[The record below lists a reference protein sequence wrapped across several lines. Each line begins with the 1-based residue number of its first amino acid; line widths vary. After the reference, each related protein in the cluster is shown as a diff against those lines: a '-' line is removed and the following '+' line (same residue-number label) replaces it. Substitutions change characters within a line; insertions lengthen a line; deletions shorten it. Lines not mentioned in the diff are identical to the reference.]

1 MPSACRRLAHLQHPS
16 LFFAFPTNAQQR
28 LRGHGISTTLVKIK
42 GGREEAVA
50 EAAEAF
56 LLPFRVSPNCTPEE
70 LTVGSAEG
78 SAAAAVVSEDVQPL
92 LPEPW
97 QQASAADGEMKGAY
111 GGVVEAT
118 GARLLS
124 GGWRGVRWRAAG
136 LVRWEAGSA
145 LEGGWACQ
153 VGGGECA
160 GGWLPS

>member
-1 MPSACRRLAHLQHPS
+1 MQHERPPLLHLGTVLS
-16 LFFAFPTNAQQR
+16 LLSQQQS

-70 LTVGSAEG
+70 VTVGSAEG
-78 SAAAAVVSEDVQPL
+78 GAAAAAVSEDVQPL

-97 QQASAADGEMKGAY
+97 QQASVADGEMKGAY

-118 GARLLS
+118 GARLL
-124 GGWRGVRWRAAG
+124 
-136 LVRWEAGSA
+136 
-145 LEGGWACQ
+145 
-153 VGGGECA
+153 A
-160 GGWLPS
+160 GGWTGVSAFAE